1 MKAIYLTGFMG
12 AGKTTVGKRLGEVL
26 QLPVIDTDAYI
37 EQQVGKTI
45 ADIFA
50 EEGEG
55 VFRAYEREVLK
66 KLPTEHIV
74 ITTGGGIV
82 IQEENR
88 RFMSNHGIVIYLH
101 CELHELFRRLADD
114 ATRPLLMENKQSQMK
129 QLFEQRLP
137 WYRQAH
143 ITIDTTNRTV
153 DDIVETIVSLLK
165 SSRF

>member
-1 MKAIYLTGFMG
+1 MRAIYLTGFMG
-12 AGKTTVGKRLGEVL
+12 AGKTTIGQRLGEVL

-45 ADIFA
+45 TEIFE
-50 EEGEG
+50 EEGEEA
-55 VFRAYEREVLK
+55 FRTYERETLK
-66 KLPTEHIV
+66 KLPTEHVI

-88 RFMSNHGIVIYLH
+88 QFMRERGIVIYLH

-114 ATRPLLMENKQSQMK
+114 TTRPLLMENKQKQIK

-137 WYRQAH
+137 WYREAH
-143 ITIDTTNRTV
+143 MTIDTTNRTI
-153 DDIVETIVSLLK
+153 DDIVENIVSLLK